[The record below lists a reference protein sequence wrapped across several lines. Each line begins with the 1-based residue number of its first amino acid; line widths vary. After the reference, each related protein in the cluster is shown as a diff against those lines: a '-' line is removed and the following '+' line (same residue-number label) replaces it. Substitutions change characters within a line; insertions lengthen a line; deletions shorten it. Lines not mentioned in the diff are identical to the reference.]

1 MMANPTRKIKRME
14 ISEEQVIDQNVDEVR
29 RAISANKDSILSGIK
44 TLTALD
50 QGGLL
55 ETTSALVNHRKE
67 ITKNVVQEINKPQY
81 AGALH
86 NLGQM
91 LFLLGDLNVDKME
104 EFTGKINK
112 GLETMGETKQDEH
125 TSYVGLLR
133 SLKDPEVNRSL
144 TMLLNF
150 LKGMGKDQPENQK

>member
-1 MMANPTRKIKRME
+1 MASPTRKIKRME
-14 ISEEQVIDQNVDEVR
+14 ITEEQVIDHNVDEVL
-29 RAISANKDSILSGIK
+29 RAISANKDSILSGIEM
-44 TLTALD
+44 LTALD
-50 QGGLL
+50 NGGLL

-67 ITKNVVQEINKPQY
+67 ITKNVAQEINKPQY

-91 LFLLGDLNVDKME
+91 LFLLGDLNIDKME
-104 EFTGKINK
+104 EFTDKINK
-112 GLETMGETKQDEH
+112 GLEGMGDTKQDEH

-133 SLKDPEVNRSL
+133 ALKDPDVNRSL

-150 LKGMGKDQPENQK
+150 LKGMGKEQLKEKG